1 MLPHLRR
8 GVSVEQIK
16 NNLNGLKKTCNQL
29 NIPLPNLCLSI
40 VVTDMIIFDLEKTV
54 KDALSLGFDEFFLND
69 LWPGPD
75 IQGELSVRPIWTMPQ
90 EQLIEAQKCLES
102 VNIIASKVGANL
114 VVTPGLL
121 STITDVLERDG
132 TTEYTIGRWSSPV
145 PVSKQTRKCL
155 LPWRHAYITVDALVK
170 PCCISST
177 PVMGD
182 LKEESITQILCNMPY
197 RTFRNKLIS
206 GDLIE
211 ACKNCALAGIVSVD
225 RLKSTVSS
233 MIRKLSEI
241 IDSLLP
247 NWQSKR
253 VIIYGAGCHS
263 HKLFTETS
271 INTIPILG
279 IVDRN
284 PKLHGK
290 KLAGITIYPINAIE
304 SLKPEVII
312 ISSLEL
318 EDEIYEQLCT
328 YRNNGMDIYRLYS
341 TD

>member
-1 MLPHLRR
+1 MD
-8 GVSVEQIK
+8 
-16 NNLNGLKKTCNQL
+16 
-29 NIPLPNLCLSI
+29 IPLPNLCLSI
-40 VVTDMIIFDLEKTV
+40 VVTDMIIFDLEKTI
-54 KDALSLGFDEFFLND
+54 KEALDLGFDDFFLND

-90 EQLIEAQKCLES
+90 EKLIDAQKCLES
-102 VNIIASKVGANL
+102 VMDIASKAGANL
-114 VVTPGLL
+114 FGTPGLL
-121 STITDVLERDG
+121 STITEVLERG
-132 TTEYTIGRWSSPV
+132 GSTEHTIGRWSSP
-145 PVSKQTRKCL
+145 PPGPNQTRNCL

-182 LKEESITQILCNMPY
+182 LKEEPITRILNNMHY
-197 RTFRNKLIS
+197 RTFREKLIS
-206 GDLIE
+206 GDLPK
-211 ACKNCALAGIVSVD
+211 ACTNCALAGIVSVD
-225 RLKSTVSS
+225 QLKSTASS
-233 MIRKLSEI
+233 MIRNLSEI

-247 NWQSKR
+247 NWKDKR
-253 VIIYGAGCHS
+253 VIIYGAGGHS
-263 HKLFTETS
+263 QKLFTETS
-271 INTIPILG
+271 INTIPIIG

-290 KLAGITIYPINAIE
+290 TLAGITIYPINAIE

-318 EDEIYEQLCT
+318 ESEIYEQLFT
-328 YRNNGMDIYRLYS
+328 YRKNSIDIYRLYH